1 MEEAKRRPNVKEY
14 VQEAEGI
21 PLWQALVA
29 SVVIGLALAAL
40 LLALAMRGAAQ

>member
-1 MEEAKRRPNVKEY
+1 MKEY
-14 VQEAEGI
+14 VQEAEGR